1 MTLTEIKTSQKRTVA
16 MLVEE
21 IIKSLR
27 LRSYADVYEHDE
39 TIERITLQR
48 TSLLP
53 RRIAEVIDW
62 MVMDE
67 LHLHFKLVGEM
78 K

>member
-1 MTLTEIKTSQKRTVA
+1 MKLTDIKISQKRTVA

-21 IIKSLR
+21 IIKTLR
-27 LRSYADVYEHDE
+27 LRSYADVYEQDA

-53 RRIAEVIDW
+53 RPIAEVIDW

-67 LHLHFKLVGEM
+67 LHLQFKQG